1 MSLPRFLFGMLG
13 VLVVFAVATYAA
25 TQSIWTTFIQTLLCA
40 VLIQLGY
47 FAAVLF
53 MVWRSA
59 DSKQGEKRGHV
70 NGAQS
75 QNPADEAAGSKV
87 QPLPGA
93 QRPRH
98 F

>member
-53 MVWRSA
+53 MVWRSK
-59 DSKQGEKRGHV
+59 DRKKDEKHGHANSV
-70 NGAQS
+70 QS
-75 QNPADEAAGSKV
+75 QNPADETAGSKIRPM
-87 QPLPGA
+87 QGA